1 MARFLLS
8 ATIYLAAFVSLL
20 AAVYVYRIADLRRWQ
35 AVVILIVSVA
45 AGALAIAI
53 ANGSLGSA
61 TGMAVG
67 VGVFGLVSI
76 LGISYVLVRNFER
89 KQLKSD
95 YLKQDLTNYAHI
107 RRNWLFGWL
116 ARWLER

>member
-20 AAVYVYRIADLRRWQ
+20 AAFYVYRIADIRRWQ

-89 KQLKSD
+89 KQLSD
-95 YLKQDLTNYAHI
+95 YLKQDSTNYAHI
-107 RRNWLFGWL
+107 RRHWLFGWL
-116 ARWLER
+116 VRWLER